1 LVGAELDTNVVSPGY
16 FDAMGLPLIAGRRF
30 TGTAAFGS
38 CRIGIVNR
46 EAADLYFGGNAL
58 GAAVIDDEGRRNW
71 IVGVAASAP
80 LGTFQRH
87 VEPALYLPMS
97 QDIFPR
103 MTMMVQAREANGPTL
118 ADLRGAIE
126 AVPGHGPA
134 PLILKTLDTYLAQT
148 SLAPLR
154 IAAAILGASATT
166 ALLLSVLG
174 LFGALSDAAR
184 QRRRELAVRIA
195 LGAQRWR
202 VIGQVIGEGG
212 RLACAGAAVGMPGS
226 FLVSRWLTGVTLG
239 SGSPALWVW
248 LAAPLILAGAVAIA
262 SFVPAR
268 RALIVNPL
276 TIMRDD
282 N

>member
-1 LVGAELDTNVVSPGY
+1 
-16 FDAMGLPLIAGRRF
+16 
-30 TGTAAFGS
+30 
-38 CRIGIVNR
+38 
-46 EAADLYFGGNAL
+46 
-58 GAAVIDDEGRRNW
+58 
-71 IVGVAASAP
+71 
-80 LGTFQRH
+80 
-87 VEPALYLPMS
+87 
-97 QDIFPR
+97 

-118 ADLRGAIE
+118 ADLRRTIE

-134 PLILKTLDTYLAQT
+134 PLIVKTLYTYLAQT

-154 IAAAILGASATT
+154 IATMILGASATM
-166 ALLLSVLG
+166 AALLSVLG

-202 VIGQVIGEGG
+202 VAGQVMGEGW
-212 RLACAGAAVGMPGS
+212 RLACSGAAVGMPGS
-226 FLVSRWLTGVTLG
+226 FLVSRWLTGITLG
-239 SGSPALWVW
+239 SGSPALRVW
-248 LAAPLILAGAVAIA
+248 LAAPLILAGAVVIA

-276 TIMRDD
+276 MIMGDD